1 MPSTTSTSSSIF
13 HFRFIRKR
21 LLTTSCVTH
30 LIVSKKKKNTKY
42 EKYTQY
48 TYIRDMLYAEVNA
61 KTLYEKM
68 VFSENERAN
77 GSLRKCFGENV
88 YMLSDWNT
96 RMRYNIFPSL
106 YIKFV

>member
-1 MPSTTSTSSSIF
+1 MCHSF
-13 HFRFIRKR
+13 DCF
-21 LLTTSCVTH
+21 
-30 LIVSKKKKNTKY
+30 KKKNNTKY

-68 VFSENERAN
+68 GISENERAN
-77 GSLRKCFGENV
+77 VSLRKWLGENV

-96 RMRYNIFPSL
+96 RMRYNIFSLL